1 LDVREYVKTIEDR
14 LDDEIKVGL
23 SRLHARVAI
32 GADAFPPPPLPLPQT
47 RRETD
52 AMLDKLAQ
60 SRLDAVQQV
69 RALQR
74 MLLRE

>member
-1 LDVREYVKTIEDR
+1 MKLRCV
-14 LDDEIKVGL
+14 
-23 SRLHARVAI
+23 S
-32 GADAFPPPPLPLPQT
+32 LPLKSVARGSALAPQT

-69 RALQR
+69 RAGGGGGGGINTSGQAGHAARRLVMAVAR
-74 MLLRE
+74 LFCA

>member
-1 LDVREYVKTIEDR
+1 MKLRCVS
-14 LDDEIKVGL
+14 L
-23 SRLHARVAI
+23 SLKSVARGSAP
-32 GADAFPPPPLPLPQT
+32 APQT

-69 RALQR
+69 RAGGGGSKMSGQAGHAARRLVMAVAR
-74 MLLRE
+74 IFCA

>member
-1 LDVREYVKTIEDR
+1 MKLRCVYIPLKLVFRR
-14 LDDEIKVGL
+14 LAL
-23 SRLHARVAI
+23 L
-32 GADAFPPPPLPLPQT
+32 LQT

-69 RALQR
+69 RGQAKGSQLDKGWDWVGWV
-74 MLLRE
+74 

>member
-1 LDVREYVKTIEDR
+1 MKLRCVS
-14 LDDEIKVGL
+14 L
-23 SRLHARVAI
+23 SLKSVARGSAP
-32 GADAFPPPPLPLPQT
+32 APQT

-69 RALQR
+69 RGQAKGSQLNKGWDWVGWV
-74 MLLRE
+74 

>member
-1 LDVREYVKTIEDR
+1 MMR
-14 LDDEIKVGL
+14 LRFDQSAKPCLGCTHGGL
-23 SRLHARVAI
+23 L
-32 GADAFPPPPLPLPQT
+32 QT

-69 RALQR
+69 RRSGRGVVLFTGFRILNSSVGVQLSVAGAGY
-74 MLLRE
+74 